1 MQVMS
6 YSFQSSAVCLV
17 LCRYALSIMLLAND
31 SFSPKKFFA
40 MVGLSKKSPPEIE
53 KIFMILD
60 QDKSGYIEQD
70 ELQLFLQ
77 NFSKGARPLT
87 AAETRAFLLAG
98 DKDGDGKIGWDEFSN
113 LVMSS

>member
-1 MQVMS
+1 MQ
-6 YSFQSSAVCLV
+6 YSFVYLIVASQMS
-17 LCRYALSIMLLAND
+17 ND

-40 MVGLSKKSPPEIE
+40 MVGLSKKSPTEIE

-60 QDKSGYIEQD
+60 QDKSGCIEQD

-77 NFSKGARPLT
+77 NSKGARPLT

-98 DKDGDGKIGWDEFSN
+98 DKDGDGKIGWDGRVTRQRGPGPELTFMI
-113 LVMSS
+113 LVAV

>member
-1 MQVMS
+1 MALTD
-6 YSFQSSAVCLV
+6 FLAAADITSAINACK
-17 LCRYALSIMLLAND
+17 AND